1 MRSLHA
7 AFLVVLVLAP
17 FAASAQDS
25 STQITYTFENPQLQP
40 AGYTILI
47 REDGSGHF
55 RSIAGPASTQASNDD
70 IAPGA
75 LDRDIRIDDP
85 LRAQLFRYA
94 RSHHFFAEKC
104 DHGAKNIAFTGK
116 KTLSWSSPDAHGS
129 CTFDWA
135 SDPVLQHISDQLI
148 STAFTL
154 EEGRRLDVELKH
166 SRLGLDAELSTL
178 QDAAKDQRAV
188 GLNNI
193 APELEAIAQDEEIMQ
208 RARARAIMLLRM
220 ASTPESRH

>member
-1 MRSLHA
+1 MRPLHA
-7 AFLVVLVLAP
+7 AIAVALALAP
-17 FAASAQDS
+17 LAASAQDS
-25 STQITYTFENPQLQP
+25 SPQITYTFENPQLQP
-40 AGYTILI
+40 ASYTILI

-55 RSIAGPASTQASNDD
+55 RSTAGPSAGPASDD
-70 IAPGA
+70 DVAPGA
-75 LDRDIRIDDP
+75 LDRDIRIEDP
-85 LRAQLFRYA
+85 LRTQLFRYA

-116 KTLSWSSPDAHGS
+116 KTLTWSSPDAHGS

-135 SDPVLQHISDQLI
+135 SDPVLQHISDQLV

-166 SRLGLDAELSTL
+166 SRLGLDAELATL

-193 APELEAIAQDEEIMQ
+193 APELESIAQDEEIMQ
-208 RARARAIMLLRM
+208 RARARANALLRM
-220 ASTPESRH
+220 TSSQESRR